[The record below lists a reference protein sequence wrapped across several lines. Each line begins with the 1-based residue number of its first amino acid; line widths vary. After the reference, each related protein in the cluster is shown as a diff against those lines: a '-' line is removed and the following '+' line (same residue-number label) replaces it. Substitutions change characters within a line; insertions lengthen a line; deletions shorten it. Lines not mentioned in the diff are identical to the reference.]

1 MKLFK
6 KRDYAGSIRK
16 VCSDDKKICFG
27 IVGTVHD
34 LLDEEILEYADHPPE
49 TWVFIPA
56 PDTRQKLEFGKTREA
71 VLKKL
76 T

>member
-16 VCSDDKKICFG
+16 VYSDDKKICFG

-34 LLDEEILEYADHPPE
+34 LLDEEILEYANYSPE
-49 TWVFIPA
+49 TWVFLPA
-56 PDTRQKLEFGKTREA
+56 PDTRQKLEFGETREA
-71 VLKKL
+71 VLQNL